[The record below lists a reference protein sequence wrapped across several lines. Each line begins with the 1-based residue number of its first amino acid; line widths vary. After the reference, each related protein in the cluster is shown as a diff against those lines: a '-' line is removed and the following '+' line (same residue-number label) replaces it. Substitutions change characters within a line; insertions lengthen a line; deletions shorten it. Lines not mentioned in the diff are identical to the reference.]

1 MIYNI
6 LVRGV
11 LYKVYLFIVTLKS
24 SVCSRFFYYLLFL
37 SVFITL
43 HIIIYIFIFYIGL
56 ERTYNHLDKK
66 ISGEV
71 DTALD
76 LMFAGAFKSFCLM
89 SVIIASLEKSKE
101 DKTE

>member
-1 MIYNI
+1 MIYDI
-6 LVRGV
+6 LVRSV
-11 LYKVYLFIVTLKS
+11 LYQVYPFIVNLKS
-24 SVCSRFFYYLLFL
+24 SVCSRFFLLFII
-37 SVFITL
+37 SKCFHYITY
-43 HIIIYIFIFYIGL
+43 IIYIFIFYIGL

-76 LMFAGAFKSFCLM
+76 LMFAGAFKGFCLM
-89 SVIIASLEKSKE
+89 SVIISSLEKSKE